1 MLALRPSLSIATAY
15 RLSCA
20 AALFVVALT
29 YSNHFSNEFHFDDA
43 HTIQNN
49 VFLRDVRNI
58 PQFFVSPE
66 TFSSLPA
73 NQSYRPLLTTSLAID
88 YRLAGGLEPVM
99 FHITSFTLFLVQC
112 VAMLPLYRRLMDA
125 GRPQP
130 ANRWIALFAAT
141 WYGLHAAIAET
152 VNYIIARS
160 DIMSTLFTVL
170 AVVMYASRG
179 RARRW
184 HLYLIPAAGAVLS
197 KEQGVM
203 VAPILFVY
211 TALFERHLSLRA
223 LLTPREFLA
232 ALRPT
237 LPAFVLCT
245 GILLL
250 GMSLAANFNPGGSR
264 WPYLITQPY
273 VLLQYALL
281 FIAPIHLTAD
291 TDLQPLTT
299 VFDGRVLLGILFIV
313 TAAWA
318 AFVASRR
325 KTTRPIAFGILWF
338 FLALVPSS
346 SVIPLSEVMNDHR
359 MYFPF
364 VGAILAAAWAIALA
378 VPRLQGTPRL
388 TMVLTTTAVAVLAAH
403 AAGTWQ
409 RNIVW
414 RTEESLWRDVIEKSP
429 RNGRGLMTYGVIQMG
444 NGNLAAAETYFNRA
458 LEYTPQYAYLHVNIG
473 ILKGAQ
479 GKAADAEQHFRN
491 AQRYDANNPVS
502 YYYYAQW
509 LASMGR
515 TEEAAGLAR
524 RAIELSPAH
533 VEAQQLLASLSSQPA
548 TPEQWLERS
557 LRQYQAGS
565 YADSITS
572 SREALK
578 LRLDYAEAYNNI
590 CAAENAMGRFAD
602 AIPACERALALKHDF
617 PLARNNLAYARSKRQ

>member
-1 MLALRPSLSIATAY
+1 MRTYRVACVAGLLA
-15 RLSCA
+15 
-20 AALFVVALT
+20 VVLI
-29 YSNHFSNEFHFDDA
+29 YSNHFRNEFHFDDA

-49 VFLRDVRNI
+49 LFIRDLRNVAR
-58 PQFFVSPE
+58 FFTDPA

-73 NQSYRPLLTTSLAID
+73 NQSYRPLLTTTLAVD
-88 YRLAGGLEPVM
+88 YRLAGGLDPVM
-99 FHITSFTLFLVQC
+99 FHVTSFTLFLLQC
-112 VAMLPLYRRLMDA
+112 VAMLVLYRRLMDA
-125 GRPQP
+125 GRPHP
-130 ANRWIALFAAT
+130 MNRWIALFAAT
-141 WYGLHAAIAET
+141 WYALHTAIAET

-160 DIMSTLFTVL
+160 DILSTLCVVL
-170 AVVMYASRG
+170 AVLMYASRG

-211 TALFERHLSLRA
+211 TALFERNLSLRA
-223 LLTPREFLA
+223 LLAPREFLA
-232 ALRPT
+232 TLRPA

-250 GMSLAANFNPGGSR
+250 GMSLSTTFNPGGSR

-281 FIAPIHLTAD
+281 FVAPIHLTAD
-291 TDLQPLTT
+291 TDLRPFTT
-299 VFDGRVLLGILFIV
+299 VFDGRVLLGLLFIT
-313 TAAWA
+313 TATWA
-318 AFVASRR
+318 AFVTSRR
-325 KTTRPIAFGILWF
+325 KITRPIAFGILWF

-346 SVIPLSEVMNDHR
+346 SVIPLAEVMNDHR

-364 VGAILAAAWAIALA
+364 VGAILSGAWAIALA
-378 VPRLQGTPRL
+378 VPRPQGTPRL
-388 TMVLTTTAVAVLAAH
+388 NLVLAAAAVAVLAAH

-414 RTEESLWRDVIEKSP
+414 RTEESLWRDVTEKSP

-444 NGNLAAAETYFNRA
+444 KGNLAAAETYFNRA
-458 LEYTPQYAYLHVNIG
+458 LEYTPQYAYLHVNMA
-473 ILKGAQ
+473 ILNGAQ
-479 GKAADAEQHFRN
+479 GKAADAERHFRD
-491 AQRYDANNPVS
+491 AQKYDAKNPVS
-502 YYYYAQW
+502 YYYYARW

-515 TEEAAGLAR
+515 TEEAAVFAR

-533 VEAQQLLASLSSQPA
+533 LEAQQLLSSLSSKQPA

-578 LRLDYAEAYNNI
+578 LRTNYAEAFNNI
-590 CAAENAMGRFAD
+590 CAAENAMGRFAE
-602 AIPACERALALKHDF
+602 AIPACERALALKPDF
-617 PLARNNLAYARSKRQ
+617 PLARNNLAYARGKRR

>member
-1 MLALRPSLSIATAY
+1 MAY
-15 RLSCA
+15 RLACVG
-20 AALFVVALT
+20 ALLAVLLT
-29 YSNHFSNEFHFDDA
+29 YSNHFGNDFHFDDA

-49 VFLRDVRNI
+49 LFLRDLRNI
-58 PQFFVSPE
+58 PQFFLNPA

-73 NQSYRPLLTTSLAID
+73 NQSYRPLLTTTLAID
-88 YRLAGGLEPVM
+88 YRLAGGLKPVM

-112 VAMLPLYRRLMDA
+112 VGMLVLYRRLMDA
-125 GRPQP
+125 GRPHP
-130 ANRWIALFAAT
+130 MNRWIALFAAT
-141 WYGLHAAIAET
+141 SFALHTAIAET

-160 DIMSTLFTVL
+160 DILSTLWVVL
-170 AVVMYASRG
+170 AVLMYSSRG
-179 RARRW
+179 RARTW

-203 VAPILFVY
+203 VAPILFAY
-211 TALFERHLSLRA
+211 TALFERNLSLRA
-223 LLTPREFLA
+223 LLNPREFLA
-232 ALRPT
+232 TLRPT

-250 GMSLAANFNPGGSR
+250 GMLLSTTFNPGGSR

-281 FIAPIHLTAD
+281 FVAPIHLTAD
-291 TDLQPLTT
+291 TDLRPFTT
-299 VFDGRVLLGILFIV
+299 VFDGRVLLGFLFIAMA
-313 TAAWA
+313 TWA
-318 AFVASRR
+318 AFVTSRR
-325 KTTRPIAFGILWF
+325 KITRPIAFGILWF

-346 SVIPLSEVMNDHR
+346 SVIPLAEVMNDHR

-364 VGAILAAAWAIALA
+364 VGAILSAAWAIALA

-388 TMVLTTTAVAVLAAH
+388 NLVLTAAAVAVLAAH

-414 RTEESLWRDVIEKSP
+414 RTEESLWRDVTEKSP

-444 NGNLAAAETYFNRA
+444 KGNLAAAETYFNRA
-458 LEYTPQYAYLHVNIG
+458 LEFTPQYAYLHVNIA

-479 GKAADAEQHFRN
+479 GKAADAERHFLN
-491 AQRYDANNPVS
+491 AQKYDAKNPVS
-502 YYYYAQW
+502 YYYYARW

-515 TEEAAGLAR
+515 AEEAAVLAR

-533 VEAQQLLASLSSQPA
+533 IEAQQLLSSLSSKQPA
-548 TPEQWLERS
+548 TPEQWLEQS

-578 LRLDYAEAYNNI
+578 VRPDYAEAFNNI
-590 CAAENAMGRFAD
+590 CAAENAMRRFAE
-602 AIPACERALALKHDF
+602 AIAACERALALKPDF
-617 PLARNNLAYARSKRQ
+617 PLARNNLAYARSKRR